1 MNTRYRFTLVYLMLT
16 LTWAFICL
24 SVRTAVPVVN
34 PLAKFPATC
43 QEWRMTSQVRFSDET
58 LSVLKPT
65 DYLSREYESITG
77 KRIRLYI
84 GYHDGGKKSG
94 EIHSPK
100 NCLPGS
106 GWQQVSTEQM
116 HLSEQIG
123 KINLVKAVYQ
133 KGEIRELFLYW
144 FQIQDRTFSDEYS
157 LKLAGISNAI
167 LYGRKDASFIRVSV
181 PFEADEKEATEA
193 GLNFIRDIHPLMRDF
208 IPA

>member
-1 MNTRYRFTLVYLMLT
+1 MNARYRFTFVYLMLA
-16 LTWAFICL
+16 LTWAFIYF
-24 SVRTAVPVVN
+24 STRTAIPVVK
-34 PLAKFPATC
+34 PLAKFPANC
-43 QEWRMTSQVRFSDET
+43 QEWRMTSQVRFSNEI

-65 DYLSREYESITG
+65 DYLSREYESLG
-77 KRIRLYI
+77 GRRIRLYI
-84 GYHDGGKKSG
+84 GYHDGGKESG

-106 GWQQVSTEQM
+106 GWQQVSTERI

-181 PFEADEKEATEA
+181 PFEADEKGATEA
-193 GLNFIRDIHPLMRDF
+193 GINFILDIYPLMSDF